1 MNRCCHS
8 AFGEGQSPFLF
19 FQSKLAHLHIH
30 VYYIHTITFILKW
43 SAILFG
49 NVFSIL
55 GFFLISGFPSLLSC
69 FSMLFCFSAFPCF
82 YLLLCF
88 FAFLLFPASP
98 CFSAFLLLCF
108 SAFPCFS
115 ASFPCFFA
123 FVASL
128 LLCFCLG
135 LSFLIYTL
143 RSIMQALPKT
153 TLNKP

>member
-19 FQSKLAHLHIH
+19 FQSKLAHLYIH

-55 GFFLISGFPSLLSC
+55 GFFFDFWFPFSAFLL
-69 FSMLFCFSAFPCF
+69 FHALLLFCFS
-82 YLLLCF
+82 LLL
-88 FAFLLFPASP
+88 PAS
-98 CFSAFLLLCF
+98 LLLCF

-115 ASFPCFFA
+115 LLLCFSASLLFCFSLLLGF
-123 FVASL
+123 FSL
-128 LLCFCLG
+128 LLCFC
-135 LSFLIYTL
+135 SFSASLLLPGFVVSHIYLKKHYAST
-143 RSIMQALPKT
+143 P
-153 TLNKP
+153 